1 MRRLKMMT
9 QTTMVIVYDGLVV
22 VIMLFN
28 LDDNSDYHQRWW

>member
-1 MRRLKMMT
+1 MMT